1 MGLAFGVILLLK
13 RLILFQDERQE
24 KRYRAVVTQASEGIF
39 LVDADTKR
47 LLSNVAFQNL
57 LGYTSEEVLG

>member
-1 MGLAFGVILLLK
+1 MGLAFGGVILLLLK
-13 RLILFQDERQE
+13 RLILFQDERRE

-47 LLSNVAFQNL
+47 LLKANGISKLARL
-57 LGYTSEEVLG
+57 HL